1 MCSLEFA
8 LSRWRQF
15 QTATCP
21 DGASVAELKTS
32 RPSTRL
38 SIPGA
43 IPRIIPRSQLDTAK
57 NNLPLL
63 HLGDKHA
70 YALGSSVSRLQSLF
84 AKKQKEMKR
93 E

>member
-1 MCSLEFA
+1 M
-8 LSRWRQF
+8 
-15 QTATCP
+15 
-21 DGASVAELKTS
+21 AELKSS

-43 IPRIIPRSQLDTAK
+43 ILIIIPRSQLDTAK

-70 YALGSSVSRLQSLF
+70 HALGSSVSRLQSLLCQE
-84 AKKQKEMKR
+84 AK
-93 E
+93 